1 MEFKP
6 SDPSLIGMELELQ
19 LLDAGT
25 LDLKDGILP
34 LMELYPGS
42 PYVKPEFIQNT
53 VEVASR
59 ICTSLGELESQ
70 IKSLI
75 SDLKAKCKELG
86 MTLCGSGCHPFGQRL
101 ALVTPLPRYRNL
113 DATSGLLSHTQI
125 TFATHV
131 HMGMTSG
138 DEAIAV
144 MRELKAYLPL
154 LIALSA
160 NSPFWRSYDTG
171 YVSYRHRI
179 LAASRSYGIPPSFTS
194 WNEFCAFLTTTHH
207 ARIFE
212 TVHDIHWD
220 IRPRP
225 HLGTLE
231 IRVMDAQSSVSRAV
245 ALAGFVRTLLAYL
258 RRTPVNERAAGL
270 PKPLHWWLEKENHFQ
285 ASRLGLGANYAED
298 SQGTVRP
305 LRAVLQTVIEAIW
318 STAKGLDEA
327 VYLERFREFAETD
340 TGYAKQKSV
349 YGTTESFKQVVA
361 SLVDEL
367 ERDVTEAA
375 RGQTHD

>member
-1 MEFKP
+1 
-6 SDPSLIGMELELQ
+6 MELELQ

-34 LMELYPGS
+34 LMDLYPDS

-53 VEVASR
+53 VEVASG
-59 ICTSLGELESQ
+59 ICTGLGELESQ

-75 SDLKAKCKELG
+75 FELKSKCGELG
-86 MTLCGSGCHPFGQRL
+86 MTLCGAGCHPFGRRL
-101 ALVTPLPRYRNL
+101 ALITPFPRYL
-113 DATSGLLSHTQI
+113 DMDATSGLLSHTQI

-131 HMGMTSG
+131 HLGMVSG
-138 DEAIAV
+138 DEAMAM

-160 NSPFWRSYDTG
+160 NSPFWRGYDTG

-194 WNEFCAFLTTTHH
+194 WSEFCAFLTTTHH
-207 ARIFE
+207 AGIFE

-245 ALAGFVRTLLAYL
+245 ALAGFVRALVAYL
-258 RRTPVNERAAGL
+258 RGIQGREPAPGL
-270 PKPLHWWLEKENHFQ
+270 PRPLHWWLEKENHFQ

-305 LRAVLQTVIEAIW
+305 LHAVLQTVIEAIW
-318 STAKGLDEA
+318 TTAEDLGEA
-327 VYLERFREFAETD
+327 DYLERSRGISEAD
-340 TGYAKQKSV
+340 TGYARQKRV
-349 YGTTESFKQVVA
+349 YATTGSLKHVAA

-367 ERDVTEAA
+367 ERDVTEDA
-375 RGQTHD
+375 RG